1 MAADQ
6 PITRWLAPALLV
18 AMWAAVTSTFLF
30 PLGQLPHLDLIDSRS
45 AEWYLWHTTERVLDL
60 SDPYYSPE
68 TFYPAGVELGS
79 AGVPVGYTPLTATV
93 RAVMGGDW
101 RYALVSYKLITCFG
115 FLALALACYGF
126 LRRLRAP
133 PMAAAAGAAGFA
145 FSDYFF
151 HVAVYPFHMALFW
164 LPVLGILALRA
175 WERPS
180 TGRLVALA
188 AGYGATLYFTELFPH
203 IGLAGL
209 SWLAFTAV
217 TRSGRAAIGE
227 RIRQTRVSAVVLAGV
242 VFAALATLPVLGFL
256 RVEASFRPNDPR
268 VWASN
273 LAGFFVPR
281 PDKTP
286 VAGGLFEDLASRVT
300 LGVGG
305 EAIFLGY
312 TFIALALIGTVRGGA
327 LERKAAAVAA
337 LFALI
342 SMGPSIQ
349 VFSTDTGIPTPFAL
363 LRGVPVIG
371 HIRTP
376 SRFAFVTM
384 FGLAI
389 CAAAG
394 ARLLMA
400 RARARGAATTVLVGA
415 AIFGALALEGYR
427 EEPYLGPMADTAP
440 VEAIG
445 EGGVLN
451 LPLELHDG
459 TALFLQTIHQQPI
472 ATGYTSLTTPLQS
485 EAMTFLADGLW
496 HSPERLRGF
505 FSEFGFTTAL
515 ISAPIPMML
524 RERLPSLG
532 LEVVEWGDTGART
545 VAARFGDSEG
555 QGLAPAAWLPS
566 DALPP
571 GGRRMA
577 LPEPMSPA
585 QIDLLADGTSAFE
598 VAGFSEG
605 RLVWER
611 DVEALEMPGLRW
623 LVVTPPDGIIDSI
636 AVRAADRE
644 RPTALRGVLVGR

>member
-1 MAADQ
+1 MTGEQ
-6 PITRWLAPALLV
+6 PFARWLAPTLLL

-30 PLGQLPHLDLIDSRS
+30 PLRQLPHLDLIDSRS
-45 AEWYLWHTTERVLDL
+45 AEWYLWHTTERVVGL

-93 RAVMGGDW
+93 RALMGADW
-101 RYALVSYKLITCFG
+101 RYALVSYKLITCLG

-133 PMAAAAGAAGFA
+133 PFAAAAGAAGFA
-145 FSDYFF
+145 YSDYFF

-180 TGRLVALA
+180 AGRLTGLA

-209 SWLAFTAV
+209 SWLGVTAL
-217 TRSGRAAIGE
+217 TRAGRAALRE
-227 RIRQTRVSAVVLAGV
+227 RVAQTKVGSVLLAGV
-242 VFAALATLPVLGFL
+242 VFAALAAFPVIGFL

-286 VAGGLFEDLASRVT
+286 LGGGLFGDLANRVT

-312 TFIALALIGTVRGGA
+312 TFIALALVGVVRGGRV
-327 LERKAAAVAA
+327 ERGAAAIAA
-337 LFALI
+337 LFALV

-349 VFSTDTGIPTPFAL
+349 VLSTDTGIPTPFAL

-394 ARLLMA
+394 ARVLFE
-400 RARARGAATTVLVGA
+400 RARARGVAVAAIVGA
-415 AIFGALALEGYR
+415 LIFGGLALEGYR

-459 TALFLQTIHQQPI
+459 TALFLQTIHGQPI

-496 HSPERLRGF
+496 HAPERLRAF
-505 FSEFGFTTAL
+505 SSEFGFRTVL
-515 ISAPIPMML
+515 ISAPIPIAL
-524 RERLPSLG
+524 RERLPALG

-555 QGLAPAAWLPS
+555 QGLAPTAWLPTDS
-566 DALPP
+566 LPAA
-571 GGRRMA
+571 GRRMP
-577 LPEPMSPA
+577 LPEPMVPR
-585 QIDLLADGTSAFE
+585 QIDLLADGTAAFE
-598 VAGFSEG
+598 LAGFSEG
-605 RLVWER
+605 RVVWER

-623 LVVTPPDGIIDSI
+623 FVVTPPDDTIDAI